1 MALIIKIMYI
11 VNTEATAADRS
22 EFEKLRDEYYQ
33 AGQWD
38 VARGHQTK
46 NKLEELAPHDAAKDL
61 ERRGLVTQSA

>member
-11 VNTEATAADRS
+11 VSTEVTAADRS

-33 AGQWD
+33 ARQWD
-38 VARGHQTK
+38 VASGHQTK

-61 ERRGLVTQSA
+61 ERRGLITQPT